1 MGSKERGVWE
11 ERDSKTRDVSK
22 RESVKP
28 LEGRTRMEK
37 SRLLSPHPRLTSPT
51 AHQHPRCRGR
61 PAGVRGA
68 SEGHEGTIV
77 RQLWGGRAGRN
88 RLLQRAALCHY
99 PVCRWTTQ
107 KTCEQLGGSKNKW
120 TGGVA
125 SPAVFPSELNREA
138 RRWDP
143 KGNGRTSPGGGG
155 AVHAHTHAHTRSDR
169 AVKCTPPPA
178 RGCSDAGGRAPRRNP
193 AYPPMSP
200 ETCEK

>member
-1 MGSKERGVWE
+1 MGLGSKERGVWE
-11 ERDSKTRDVSK
+11 ERDSKTRDLSK

-125 SPAVFPSELNREA
+125 SPGCLPLGTQPRGQTLGPKRKRTDVAGRWGGCARAHSRSHPQRQGREVYAATSERMF
-138 RRWDP
+138 RR
-143 KGNGRTSPGGGG
+143 
-155 AVHAHTHAHTRSDR
+155 
-169 AVKCTPPPA
+169 
-178 RGCSDAGGRAPRRNP
+178 RG
-193 AYPPMSP
+193 
-200 ETCEK
+200 

>member
-37 SRLLSPHPRLTSPT
+37 SRLLSSHPRLTSPT

-125 SPAVFPSELNREA
+125 SPGCLPLGTQPRGQTLGPKRKRTDVAG
-138 RRWDP
+138 RW
-143 KGNGRTSPGGGG
+143 G

-178 RGCSDAGGRAPRRNP
+178 RGCSDAGGRTPRRNP